1 MKWSGGLNFW
11 TKYISLL
18 VMKNELPLLSMQF
31 NAFGF
36 YMTIFALLA
45 FTSQSFAV
53 VKLPCE
59 LMTHHSTA
67 PAMVDT
73 TDIAHMDHMVH
84 AGAENAGASGCCSQ
98 GDCSQIDCISAS
110 VAVVSTLTPFSVQ
123 FSQTLNTEY
132 SVSFLTQEVSSLFRP
147 PISR

>member
-1 MKWSGGLNFW
+1 M
-11 TKYISLL
+11 
-18 VMKNELPLLSMQF
+18 
-31 NAFGF
+31 A
-36 YMTIFALLA
+36 IFALLA

-59 LMTHHSTA
+59 QMTHYSTA
-67 PAMVDT
+67 PSMAET
-73 TDIAHMDHMVH
+73 TDMDHMVH
-84 AGAENAGASGCCSQ
+84 AKSENAGSSGCCSQ
-98 GDCSQIDCISAS
+98 DDCSQMDCISAS
-110 VAVVSTLTPFSVQ
+110 VAVVSTLSPFSVQ

>member
-1 MKWSGGLNFW
+1 M
-11 TKYISLL
+11 
-18 VMKNELPLLSMQF
+18 
-31 NAFGF
+31 A
-36 YMTIFALLA
+36 IFALLA

-59 LMTHHSTA
+59 QMTHHSTA

-73 TDIAHMDHMVH
+73 TDMADMDHMVH
-84 AGAENAGASGCCSQ
+84 AKPENAGASGCCSQ
-98 GDCSQIDCISAS
+98 EDCSQMDCISAS
-110 VAVVSTLTPFSVQ
+110 VAVVSAPPPFSVQ

-147 PISR
+147 PIFR

>member
-1 MKWSGGLNFW
+1 MKWNERLNIQ
-11 TKYISLL
+11 TKYIDLSDIN
-18 VMKNELPLLSMQF
+18 NELYHLSMQL
-31 NAFGF
+31 NRFGF
-36 YMTIFALLA
+36 YMAIFALLA

-59 LMTHHSTA
+59 QMTHHSTA
-67 PAMVDT
+67 HAMAATMDM
-73 TDIAHMDHMVH
+73 AHMNH
-84 AGAENAGASGCCSQ
+84 AAADNAKAKGCCSQ
-98 GDCSQIDCISAS
+98 DDCSQMDCISAS
-110 VAVVSTLTPFSVQ
+110 VAVVSTLSPFSVQ

>member
-1 MKWSGGLNFW
+1 M
-11 TKYISLL
+11 
-18 VMKNELPLLSMQF
+18 V
-31 NAFGF
+31 
-36 YMTIFALLA
+36 IFALLA

-59 LMTHHSTA
+59 QMTHHSTA
-67 PAMVDT
+67 PAMVNT
-73 TDIAHMDHMVH
+73 TDMAHMNH
-84 AGAENAGASGCCSQ
+84 AVADNAKVKGCCSQ
-98 GDCSQIDCISAS
+98 DDCSQMDCISAS
-110 VAVVSTLTPFSVQ
+110 VAVISTVSPFSVQ